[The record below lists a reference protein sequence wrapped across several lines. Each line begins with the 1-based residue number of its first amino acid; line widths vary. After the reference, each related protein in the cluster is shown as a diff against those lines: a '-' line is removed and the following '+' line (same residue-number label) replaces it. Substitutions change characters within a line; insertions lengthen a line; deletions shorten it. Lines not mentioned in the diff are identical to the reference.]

1 MTTKEQYGTSEMS
14 EHASVEEMVNALS
27 SESFAAEFAE
37 QNAKTQLSQALSA
50 ARVASGMTER
60 EIADRLGW
68 TEDDVVRFEYQE
80 TDEISLGDLACY
92 LGALGIKVHLSFLP
106 SEQKAPVLSSLNALP
121 EHDIAV

>member
-1 MTTKEQYGTSEMS
+1 MA

-27 SESFAAEFAE
+27 SESFATEFAE

-80 TDEISLGDLACY
+80 TDEISLGELAYY

>member
-1 MTTKEQYGTSEMS
+1 MA

>member
-1 MTTKEQYGTSEMS
+1 MA

-27 SESFAAEFAE
+27 SESFATEFAE

-106 SEQKAPVLSSLNALP
+106 SEQKTPVLSSLNALP